1 MAYYIIGQASKFVPD
16 GSVRIA
22 SNLPTDLP
30 NVAFKRPD
38 GKKVLLVFN
47 DAKQEQSFGISTNGK
62 MIPAKLPAGAA
73 ATYIW

>member
-1 MAYYIIGQASKFVPD
+1 MAYYIIGQAYRFVPA
-16 GSVRIA
+16 GSVRIGSTLA
-22 SNLPTDLP
+22 ANLP

-73 ATYIW
+73 ATYVW